1 MRINHNIASLNTYR
15 MLSMNNTL
23 TAKSLEKLSSGLR
36 INRAG
41 DDAAGL
47 AISEKMRGQIRGL
60 DQAVRN
66 AQDGISLIQTAEGA
80 LNEIHSILQRMRE
93 LAVQSANDTNTD
105 DDRAEIQKEIAQ
117 LKTEIDRIGNTTE
130 FNTQKLLD
138 GSKGATT
145 TSADLTGG
153 VAKTV
158 AETSPLQIF
167 DNQETQNNQIVVEYF
182 DANGTAAQTYR
193 LILNISEGQYDD
205 LVSFTQAFNNAL
217 DKAAADL
224 EALGGPDITTDIAK
238 IRLGFDVDTTDGTVS
253 FQIRKTGSL
262 NVSATFTIQYTTA
275 VHTSLANALGLTA
288 DAQLKITSATATSN
302 TSLTIGESKDIDG
315 NSFQWDEFTI
325 RIEDGLNEDYYQNN
339 VLEMTYDG
347 LSITSYIAEGRYT
360 TQSAL
365 EKAVLNAIVGADTTS
380 APFLALISAPNA
392 DNWTAL
398 VNEAKDYGEDVT
410 GTSQATGLIAAVDAM
425 TADQLNAKGYNGN
438 IGDMKAAYFKD
449 LYTKAG
455 ETLTVAFNSDNKLT
469 ISGPAEMSVDETS
482 QAAEVLGLTDVN
494 VDISQQGITLHI
506 GANAEQTMV
515 VDINDMRTTAI
526 GATEIEGEGTLYLE
540 DIDVSTK
547 TGAENAIQ
555 VLDAA
560 IKEVSAE
567 RSKLGA
573 IQNRLEHTI
582 NNLGTASENLTAAES
597 RIRDV
602 DMAKEMMEFTKMNIL
617 TQAATAMLAQAN
629 QQPQAVLQLLGR

>member
-1 MRINHNIASLNTYR
+1 
-15 MLSMNNTL
+15 
-23 TAKSLEKLSSGLR
+23 
-36 INRAG
+36 
-41 DDAAGL
+41 
-47 AISEKMRGQIRGL
+47 
-60 DQAVRN
+60 
-66 AQDGISLIQTAEGA
+66 
-80 LNEIHSILQRMRE
+80 
-93 LAVQSANDTNTD
+93 
-105 DDRAEIQKEIAQ
+105 
-117 LKTEIDRIGNTTE
+117 
-130 FNTQKLLD
+130 
-138 GSKGATT
+138 
-145 TSADLTGG
+145 
-153 VAKTV
+153 
-158 AETSPLQIF
+158 
-167 DNQETQNNQIVVEYF
+167 
-182 DANGTAAQTYR
+182 
-193 LILNISEGQYDD
+193 
-205 LVSFTQAFNNAL
+205 
-217 DKAAADL
+217 
-224 EALGGPDITTDIAK
+224 
-238 IRLGFDVDTTDGTVS
+238 
-253 FQIRKTGSL
+253 
-262 NVSATFTIQYTTA
+262 
-275 VHTSLANALGLTA
+275 
-288 DAQLKITSATATSN
+288 
-302 TSLTIGESKDIDG
+302 
-315 NSFQWDEFTI
+315 
-325 RIEDGLNEDYYQNN
+325 
-339 VLEMTYDG
+339 
-347 LSITSYIAEGRYT
+347 
-360 TQSAL
+360 
-365 EKAVLNAIVGADTTS
+365 
-380 APFLALISAPNA
+380 
-392 DNWTAL
+392 
-398 VNEAKDYGEDVT
+398 
-410 GTSQATGLIAAVDAM
+410 M